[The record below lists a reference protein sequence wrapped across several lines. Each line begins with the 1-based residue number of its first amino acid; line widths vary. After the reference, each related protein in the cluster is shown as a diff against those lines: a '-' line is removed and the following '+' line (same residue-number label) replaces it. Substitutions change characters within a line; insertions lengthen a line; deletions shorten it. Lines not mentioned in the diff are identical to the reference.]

1 MKDMIKKSFINSFYV
16 CLATTILASCNASD
30 EAFPP
35 FADSTRA
42 VTVEM
47 KVGVSGGVVSRDLTT
62 WDGAQQVN
70 DMRIYVF
77 RCPKD
82 KKNTTEETFTY
93 YVPDDLKAA
102 NKGYYSVTAFDN
114 KEPYYSYLH
123 GNKPQEYSYEITPF
137 LPDNYYYQFLA
148 VGRDDKYMDSAERK
162 LDEIRLTDGSTTLQD
177 VKIALTDAAVNSAKL
192 GVLNCTEFFSGRLQD
207 QKTKADNPIL
217 VEQGAQHFN
226 CILTATRNVAGMI
239 MYVTN
244 IPTMVDDNTQ
254 DLTTPVSFTPTK
266 LSIEVT
272 GIEGATMVSGKTAPS
287 DADNLVNKIASATG
301 YLTLGVIE
309 LTKANGWSKDDTKK
323 VFTRPED
330 TDKGWLANSYMVS
343 NFMLPTPVE
352 YMLQSKNYDKS
363 KVTFMLHYSDNAG
376 HHRYDNIK
384 DMNTERILFPIEANH
399 LYSLGIKTSHANE
412 PFDLNKNYQPT
423 MMDMTIDL
431 EPAFEKKHEFETE

>member
-1 MKDMIKKSFINSFYV
+1 MNRKSITHILYIS
-16 CLATTILASCNASD
+16 LALVMLASCSPAD
-30 EAFPP
+30 DVLTP
-35 FADSTRA
+35 FTGQPHA
-42 VTVEM
+42 VKVSM
-47 KVGVSGGVVSRDLTT
+47 QVGVSGGVVSRDLTT

-123 GNKPQEYSYEITPF
+123 GNKPQQFSYEITPYI
-137 LPDNYYYQFLA
+137 PNNYYYQFLA
-148 VGRDDKYMDSAERK
+148 VGRDDKYMATAERK
-162 LDEIRLTDGSTTLQD
+162 LDEIKLTDGTTTLQD

-207 QKTKADNPIL
+207 LKTKADNPIL

-244 IPTMVDDNTQ
+244 IPTVVDDNTQ

-272 GIEGATMVSGKTAPS
+272 GIEGTTMVNGKTAPN

-309 LTKANGWSKDDTKK
+309 LTSANGWSKDNTKK

-399 LYSLGIKTSHANE
+399 LYSLGIKTSHVNE

-431 EPAFEKKHEFETE
+431 EPAFEKKHKFETE

>member
-1 MKDMIKKSFINSFYV
+1 MNMIRSISKSLYISIAV
-16 CLATTILASCNASD
+16 AVLASCNASD
-30 EAFPP
+30 ETLSSNPTA
-35 FADSTRA
+35 TRA
-42 VTVEM
+42 VTLNM
-47 KVGVSGGVVSRDLTT
+47 QVGVSAGVLSRELTA

-93 YVPDDLKAA
+93 FIPDDLKAA
-102 NKGYYSVTAFDN
+102 SKGYYSVTAFDN
-114 KEPYYSYLH
+114 KEPYYSYQH
-123 GNKPQEYSYEITPF
+123 GNKPQQFSYEITPY
-137 LPDNYYYQFLA
+137 LPNNYYYQFLA
-148 VGRDDKYMDSAERK
+148 VGRDDKYMATAERK
-162 LDEIRLTDGSTTLQD
+162 LDEIKLTDGTTTLQD

-192 GVLNCTEFFSGRLQD
+192 GALNCTEFFSGRLQD
-207 QKTKADNPIL
+207 LKTKADNPIL

-244 IPTMVDDNTQ
+244 IPTVVDDNTQ

-272 GIEGATMVSGKTAPS
+272 GIEGTTMVNGKTAPN

-309 LTKANGWSKDDTKK
+309 LTSANGWSKDDTKK
-323 VFTRPED
+323 VFTRPAD

-363 KVTFMLHYSDNAG
+363 KVTFMLHYSDNEG

-384 DMNTERILFPIEANH
+384 DRNTERILFPIEANH
-399 LYSLGIKTSHANE
+399 LYSLGIKTSNANE

-423 MMDMTIDL
+423 MMNMTIEL

>member
-1 MKDMIKKSFINSFYV
+1 M
-16 CLATTILASCNASD
+16 A
-30 EAFPP
+30 
-35 FADSTRA
+35 
-42 VTVEM
+42 
-47 KVGVSGGVVSRDLTT
+47 
-62 WDGAQQVN
+62 
-70 DMRIYVF
+70 
-77 RCPKD
+77 
-82 KKNTTEETFTY
+82 
-93 YVPDDLKAA
+93 
-102 NKGYYSVTAFDN
+102 
-114 KEPYYSYLH
+114 
-123 GNKPQEYSYEITPF
+123 
-137 LPDNYYYQFLA
+137 
-148 VGRDDKYMDSAERK
+148 SAERK
-162 LDEIRLTDGSTTLQD
+162 LNELRLTDGTTTLQD

-207 QKTKADNPIL
+207 LKTKADNPIL

-244 IPTMVDDNTQ
+244 IPTVVDDNTQ
-254 DLTTPVSFTPTK
+254 DFTTPVSFTPTK

-309 LTKANGWSKDDTKK
+309 LTSANGWSKDDTKK

-431 EPAFEKKHEFETE
+431 EPAFEKKHKFETE

>member
-1 MKDMIKKSFINSFYV
+1 MIRKSITHILYIS
-16 CLATTILASCNASD
+16 LALVMLASCSPD
-30 EAFPP
+30 DDVLTP
-35 FADSTRA
+35 STGQPHA
-42 VTVEM
+42 VKVSM
-47 KVGVSGGVVSRDLTT
+47 QVGVSGGVVSRDLTT

-93 YVPDDLKAA
+93 YVPDDLKDA

-123 GNKPQEYSYEITPF
+123 GNKPQQYSYEITPF

-148 VGRDDKYMDSAERK
+148 VGRDDKYMASAERK
-162 LDEIRLTDGSTTLQD
+162 LDEIRLTDGFTTLQD

-207 QKTKADNPIL
+207 QKTMADNPIL

-254 DLTTPVSFTPTK
+254 D
-266 LSIEVT
+266 
-272 GIEGATMVSGKTAPS
+272 
-287 DADNLVNKIASATG
+287 
-301 YLTLGVIE
+301 
-309 LTKANGWSKDDTKK
+309 
-323 VFTRPED
+323 R
-330 TDKGWLANSYMVS
+330 
-343 NFMLPTPVE
+343 
-352 YMLQSKNYDKS
+352 KS
-363 KVTFMLHYSDNAG
+363 VV
-376 HHRYDNIK
+376 
-384 DMNTERILFPIEANH
+384 
-399 LYSLGIKTSHANE
+399 
-412 PFDLNKNYQPT
+412 
-423 MMDMTIDL
+423 
-431 EPAFEKKHEFETE
+431 

>member
-1 MKDMIKKSFINSFYV
+1 MNRKSITHILYIS
-16 CLATTILASCNASD
+16 LALVMLASCS
-30 EAFPP
+30 P
-35 FADSTRA
+35 ADDVLTPSTGQPHA
-42 VTVEM
+42 V
-47 KVGVSGGVVSRDLTT
+47 KISIQVGVSGGVASRELNT

-123 GNKPQEYSYEITPF
+123 GNTPQQYSYEITPF
-137 LPDNYYYQFLA
+137 LPNDYYYQFLA
-148 VGRDDKYMDSAERK
+148 VGRDDKYMASAERK
-162 LDEIRLTDGSTTLQD
+162 LNEIRLTDGTTTLQD

-217 VEQGAQHFN
+217 VEQRAQHFI
-226 CILTATRNVAGMI
+226 CTLTATRNVAGMI

-254 DLTTPVSFTPTK
+254 DFTSPVSFTPTK

-309 LTKANGWSKDDTKK
+309 LTSANGWSKDDTKK

-352 YMLQSKNYDKS
+352 HMLQSKNYDKS

-399 LYSLGIKTSHANE
+399 LYSLGIKTSHVNE

-431 EPAFEKKHEFETE
+431 EPAFEKRHEFETE

>member
-1 MKDMIKKSFINSFYV
+1 MNRKSITHILYIS
-16 CLATTILASCNASD
+16 LALVMLASCSPAD
-30 EAFPP
+30 DVLTP
-35 FADSTRA
+35 FTGQPHA
-42 VTVEM
+42 VKVSM
-47 KVGVSGGVVSRDLTT
+47 QVGVSGGVVSRDLTT

-114 KEPYYSYLH
+114 KEPYYSYQH
-123 GNKPQEYSYEITPF
+123 GNKPQQFSYEITPY
-137 LPDNYYYQFLA
+137 LPNNYYYQFLA
-148 VGRDDKYMDSAERK
+148 VGRDDKYMATAERK
-162 LDEIRLTDGSTTLQD
+162 LDEIKLTDGTTTLQD
-177 VKIALTDAAVNSAKL
+177 VKIALTDVAVNSAKL

-207 QKTKADNPIL
+207 LKTKADNPIL

-244 IPTMVDDNTQ
+244 IPTVVDDNTQ
-254 DLTTPVSFTPTK
+254 DFTTPVSFTPTK

-309 LTKANGWSKDDTKK
+309 LTSANGWSKDDTKK

-384 DMNTERILFPIEANH
+384 DRNTERILFPIEANH

-431 EPAFEKKHEFETE
+431 EPAFEKKHKFETE

>member
-1 MKDMIKKSFINSFYV
+1 MNRKSITHILYIS
-16 CLATTILASCNASD
+16 LALVMLASCSPAD
-30 EAFPP
+30 DVLTP
-35 FADSTRA
+35 FTGQPHA
-42 VTVEM
+42 VKVSM
-47 KVGVSGGVVSRDLTT
+47 QVGVSGGVVSRDLTT

-102 NKGYYSVTAFDN
+102 NKGYYSVTAIDN

-123 GNKPQEYSYEITPF
+123 GNTPQQYSYEITPF
-137 LPDNYYYQFLA
+137 LPNDYYYQFLA

-217 VEQGAQHFN
+217 VEQRAQHFI
-226 CILTATRNVAGMI
+226 CTLTATRNVAGMI

-254 DLTTPVSFTPTK
+254 DFTTPVSFTPTK

-272 GIEGATMVSGKTAPS
+272 GIEGTTMVNGKTAPN

-309 LTKANGWSKDDTKK
+309 LTSANGWNKDDTKK
-323 VFTRPED
+323 VFTRPAD

-363 KVTFMLHYSDNAG
+363 KVTFMLHYSDNEG

-384 DMNTERILFPIEANH
+384 DRNTERILFPIEANH
-399 LYSLGIKTSHANE
+399 LYSLGIKTSNTNE

-431 EPAFEKKHEFETE
+431 EPAFEKKHKFETE

>member
-1 MKDMIKKSFINSFYV
+1 MNMIRSISKSLYIGIAV
-16 CLATTILASCNASD
+16 AVLASCNASD
-30 EAFPP
+30 ETLSSNPT
-35 FADSTRA
+35 STRT
-42 VTVEM
+42 VTLNM
-47 KVGVSGGVVSRDLTT
+47 QVGVSAGVSSRELTA

-93 YVPDDLKAA
+93 FVPDDLKAV

-114 KEPYYSYLH
+114 KEPYYSYQH
-123 GNKPQEYSYEITPF
+123 GNKPQQFSYEITPY
-137 LPDNYYYQFLA
+137 LPNNYYYQFLA
-148 VGRDDKYMDSAERK
+148 VGRDDKYMATAERK
-162 LDEIRLTDGSTTLQD
+162 LDEIKLTDGTTTLQD

-192 GVLNCTEFFSGRLQD
+192 GALNCTEFFSGRLQD
-207 QKTKADNPIL
+207 LKTKADNPIL

-244 IPTMVDDNTQ
+244 IPTVVDDNTQ

-272 GIEGATMVSGKTAPS
+272 GIEGTTMVNGKTAPN

-309 LTKANGWSKDDTKK
+309 LTSANGWSKDDTKK
-323 VFTRPED
+323 VFTRPAD
-330 TDKGWLANSYMVS
+330 TDKGWFANSYMVS

-363 KVTFMLHYSDNAG
+363 KVTFMLHYSDNEG

-384 DMNTERILFPIEANH
+384 DRNTERILFPIEANH
-399 LYSLGIKTSHANE
+399 LYSLGIKTSNANE

-423 MMDMTIDL
+423 MMNMTIEL

>member
-1 MKDMIKKSFINSFYV
+1 MNRKSITHILYIS
-16 CLATTILASCNASD
+16 LALVMLASCSPAD
-30 EAFPP
+30 DVLTP
-35 FADSTRA
+35 FTGQPHA
-42 VTVEM
+42 VKVSM
-47 KVGVSGGVVSRDLTT
+47 QVGVSGGVVSRNLTT

-82 KKNTTEETFTY
+82 KKNTPEETFTY

-114 KEPYYSYLH
+114 KEPYYSYQH
-123 GNKPQEYSYEITPF
+123 GNKPQQYSYEITPY
-137 LPDNYYYQFLA
+137 LPNNYYYQFLA
-148 VGRDDKYMDSAERK
+148 VGRDDKYMAPAERK
-162 LDEIRLTDGSTTLQD
+162 LDEIRLTDGSTALQD

-244 IPTMVDDNTQ
+244 IPTVVDDNTQ

-272 GIEGATMVSGKTAPS
+272 GIEGTTMVNGKIAPN

-309 LTKANGWSKDDTKK
+309 LTQANGWSKDDTKK

-399 LYSLGIKTSHANE
+399 LYSLGIKTSQANE

-423 MMDMTIDL
+423 MIDMTIDL

>member
-1 MKDMIKKSFINSFYV
+1 MNRKSITHILYIS
-16 CLATTILASCNASD
+16 LALVMLASCS
-30 EAFPP
+30 P
-35 FADSTRA
+35 ADDVLTPSTGQPHA
-42 VTVEM
+42 VKVSM
-47 KVGVSGGVVSRDLTT
+47 QVGVSGGVVSRDLTT

-114 KEPYYSYLH
+114 KEPYYSYQH
-123 GNKPQEYSYEITPF
+123 GNKPQQFSYEITPY
-137 LPDNYYYQFLA
+137 LPNNYYYQFLA
-148 VGRDDKYMDSAERK
+148 VGRDDKYMATAERK
-162 LDEIRLTDGSTTLQD
+162 LDEIKLTDGTTTLQD
-177 VKIALTDAAVNSAKL
+177 VKIALTDVAVNSAKL

-207 QKTKADNPIL
+207 LKTKADNPIL

-244 IPTMVDDNTQ
+244 IPTVVDDNTQ
-254 DLTTPVSFTPTK
+254 DFTTPVSFTPTK

-309 LTKANGWSKDDTKK
+309 LTSANGWSKDDTKK

-384 DMNTERILFPIEANH
+384 DRNTERILFPIEANH

-431 EPAFEKKHEFETE
+431 EPAFEKKHKFETE